1 MQYWQYPNR
10 VVLGGRIST
19 DLVVKD
25 VKETSKILNF
35 NIANNLNTTGEHKN
49 KSGHFFQ
56 CEAWGKTAELIEK
69 MFNKGDP
76 IIVEGSLHWTSWQ
89 DKNTG
94 NKRDA
99 VRLRVENFYFG
110 GSSSPNNTAP
120 AAEAAQ
126 PARKSYDSWA
136 ADNGPAAPANTE
148 RPKLY
153 PTKENS
159 FAPPPPDDDEIPL

>member
-35 NIANNLNTTGEHKN
+35 NIANNLNTTGENKN

-110 GSSSPNNTAP
+110 GSSP
-120 AAEAAQ
+120 AASNQQTQDNAA
-126 PARKSYDSWA
+126 PTRKSYSTWEA
-136 ADNGPAAPANTE
+136 ENGPTAPRPTSA
-148 RPKLY
+148 PKLY
-153 PTKENS
+153 PVKNNEL
-159 FAPPPPDDDEIPL
+159 APPAPDDDDIPY